1 MSGRLSLTDE
11 RGIMT
16 VQTVDRR
23 VDRVLDK
30 VDLGPTPM
38 SAHSALIIAPS
49 NDGWTDPFLLMGEEL
64 VNQPGFEWHP
74 HRGMETVT
82 LILDGALEHGDSMGN
97 AGVLGPGDVQWMTAG
112 RGVIHREV
120 AARSEHAHVIQMWL
134 NLPSHQKSVPTGY
147 QDLRAGKHAVHTEP
161 GVLVQVIS
169 GETGAVRGPAVNHW
183 PILGMVITLDPRAE
197 YRQVLDG
204 SERAFVYV
212 IAGRLIVG
220 GRTVR
225 AGQIAWSDPVSRQ
238 GDPTTLTLVAADAD
252 EQAVVMLF
260 SGRPIGESVVAHG
273 PFVMNT
279 RAEIAQAYRD
289 FHSGRF
295 GSIPRHTR
303 LPAGA

>member
-1 MSGRLSLTDE
+1 
-11 RGIMT
+11 MT
-16 VQTVDRR
+16 APTASVDRR

-30 VDLGPTPM
+30 VDIGPTAM
-38 SAHSALIIAPS
+38 SDHSALIIAPGR
-49 NDGWTDPFLLMGEEL
+49 DAWTDPFLLMGEEL
-64 VNQPGFEWHP
+64 VNQPGFDWHP

-97 AGVLGPGDVQWMTAG
+97 TGVLGPGDVQWMTAG

-120 AARSEHAHVIQMWL
+120 AARAERAHVIQMWL
-134 NLPSHQKSVPTGY
+134 NLPSDKKLVPTGY
-147 QDLRAGKHAVHTEP
+147 QDLRAGRHAVHTEP

-169 GETGAVRGPAVNHW
+169 GQAGAARGPAVNHW
-183 PILGMVITLDPRAE
+183 PILGMVVTLDPRTE

-204 SERAFVYV
+204 GDRAFAYV
-212 IAGRLIVG
+212 IEGRVTAG

-225 AGQIAWSDPVSRQ
+225 AAQVAWSDPVSRA
-238 GDPTTLTLVAADAD
+238 GAPSSLTLATGDAD
-252 EQAVVMLF
+252 ERTKVLVFA
-260 SGRPIGESVVAHG
+260 GRPIGESVVASG

-279 RAEIAQAYRD
+279 RAEIEQAYRD
-289 FHSGRF
+289 FHAGKF

>member
-1 MSGRLSLTDE
+1 
-11 RGIMT
+11 MT
-16 VQTVDRR
+16 AQTAPAARR
-23 VDRVLDK
+23 VDRVHDK
-30 VDLGPTPM
+30 VDLGPTAM
-38 SAHSALIIAPS
+38 SAHSALIIAPGH
-49 NDGWTDPFLLMGEEL
+49 DAWTDPFLLMGEEL
-64 VNQPGFEWHP
+64 VNQPGFDWHP

-120 AARSEHAHVIQMWL
+120 AARPEHAHVIQMWL

-147 QDLRAGKHAVHTEP
+147 QDLRAGKQAVHTEP

-197 YRQVLDG
+197 YHQVLDG
-204 SERAFVYV
+204 SERAFAYV
-212 IAGRLIVG
+212 IAGRLTVA
-220 GRTVR
+220 GRTVH
-225 AGQIAWSDPVSRQ
+225 AGQIAWSDPASRQ
-238 GDPTTLTLVAADAD
+238 GDQTTLALVAADAD
-252 EQAVVMLF
+252 EQATVMLF

-303 LPAGA
+303 LPTGG